1 MSETKRVIQGVVCV
15 LLAVTLSLLLL
26 VRMRAAWAVETPSA
40 SPVPYEVLASAV
52 IDQTP
57 LPTDFQTPVVTPNPN
72 GAPRVD
78 ITSWQFTL
86 ASAEHPIGQYVPPE
100 LSTLEGDR
108 QFDSRAVVSLQNFI
122 DAARAEGLSVC
133 LSSAYRPYSEQQYL
147 FDRKTAQLGGDAEAA
162 AKIVLPAGTSEHQL
176 GLCADITDQYYETKT
191 VELENTALYQWMVQH
206 CAEFGFILRYPA
218 DKEEITGVMYE
229 PWHFRYVGE
238 DAAEYIMEHG
248 ICLEEFIA
256 LYD

>member
-1 MSETKRVIQGVVCV
+1 MSETKRILQGVLCV

-26 VRMRAAWAVETPSA
+26 VRMKVAYAVDMPST

-57 LPTDFQTPVVTPNPN
+57 LPTELQTPVVTPNPN
-72 GAPRVD
+72 GTPRLD
-78 ITSWQFTL
+78 ISSWQFTL
-86 ASAEHPIGQYVPPE
+86 ASADHPIGQYVPPE
-100 LSTLEGDR
+100 LSTLEGNQ

-133 LSSAYRPYSEQQYL
+133 LSSTYRPYTEQQYL
-147 FDRKTAQLGGDAEAA
+147 FERKVEQLGGDREAA

-191 VELENTALYQWMVQH
+191 EDLENTALFQWMVQH
-206 CAEFGFILRYPA
+206 CAEYGFILRYPA
-218 DKEEITGVMYE
+218 DKADITGVMYE

-238 DAAEYIMEHG
+238 EAAAYIMEHDL
-248 ICLEEFIA
+248 CLEEFIA
-256 LYD
+256 LYE